1 MAHSVDGMKLN
12 KKKTSWWESLIGINI
27 LGLVIVTLYSA
38 FYNLCPIFFG
48 VPAKEAI
55 HDFFNT
61 EMLFGIVFL
70 IVWNGIAIVHEVI
83 KLFRGHSKNEKDR
96 KCK

>member
-1 MAHSVDGMKLN
+1 MVHSVDGMKLN
-12 KKKTSWWESLIGINI
+12 KKKTSWWGSLIGINI

-38 FYNLCPIFFG
+38 FYNLGPIILG
-48 VPAKEAI
+48 VPVKEAI
-55 HDFFNT
+55 HDFLNT

-83 KLFRGHSKNEKDR
+83 KLFKSHSKNKKD
-96 KCK
+96 